1 MRKFLA
7 LIFILLFAVPGVWGQ
22 EGDPK
27 KLFAEA
33 NRLYDSQNYP
43 GAVQLYEQLAKKGV
57 RTPALYYNLASA
69 HFKTKAIGKSVLYLL
84 RAEKLSPGDNDIE
97 GNLRFVSQFTIDK
110 GTLSSPPLAFFTELL
125 PVGTWALWATI
136 FYFLLAGL
144 IAFRIWF
151 KSRALPLRL
160 GTWVVGFL
168 LTVFALGFYL
178 SWNWSKVPKGVLI
191 AKEAPVKS
199 GPGDDFVTQLL
210 GHEGLSFQILEERE
224 DYFEVLLPNG
234 VKGWVKKTESEKV

>member
-1 MRKFLA
+1 MKKFLFPILVLFVAA
-7 LIFILLFAVPGVWGQ
+7 LPAWGQ
-22 EGDPK
+22 ENDPK

-43 GAVQLYEQLAKKGV
+43 AAIQLYEQLAERGA

-69 HFKTKAIGKSVLYLL
+69 CFKTKAIGKSVLYLL
-84 RAEKLSPGDNDIE
+84 RAQKLSPGDDDIE
-97 GNLRFVSQFTIDK
+97 GNLRFVSQFTLDK
-110 GTLSSPPLAFFTELL
+110 GTLSAPPLAFFTERLSL
-125 PVGTWALWATI
+125 GGWAVWTTV
-136 FYFLLAGL
+136 FYFFLAGL
-144 IAFRIWF
+144 IVFRIWF
-151 KSRALPLRL
+151 KSRAFPLRL
-160 GTWVVGFL
+160 GTWVVGVL

-178 SWNWSKVPKGVLI
+178 SWNWSKVPKGVLL

-210 GHEGLSFQILEERE
+210 GHEGLTFQILEERE

-234 VKGWVKKTESEKV
+234 VKGWVKKSEAGKV